1 MRIAVFVGLD
11 KDLKKKTI
19 SLSGGMKRRLMVGM
33 ALIGDSKVVILDE
46 PTSGLDPF
54 NRLKFWELI
63 RQYKKNRTIIL
74 TTHFMEEADA
84 LSDRIAIMNHGEVK
98 CCGSPLYLKN
108 YYGNGFR
115 IIVYK
120 QASFDLTEFEF
131 LLKSFMDD
139 FKIETNVASEITVS
153 IPSGKG
159 GLLPDLLNKLDEKK
173 EKIGVETYSISSA
186 TMEEVFLK

>member
-1 MRIAVFVGLD
+1 MLRIAIFVGLD

-74 TTHFMEEADA
+74 TTHFME
-84 LSDRIAIMNHGEVK
+84 
-98 CCGSPLYLKN
+98 
-108 YYGNGFR
+108 
-115 IIVYK
+115 
-120 QASFDLTEFEF
+120 
-131 LLKSFMDD
+131 
-139 FKIETNVASEITVS
+139 
-153 IPSGKG
+153 
-159 GLLPDLLNKLDEKK
+159 GL
-173 EKIGVETYSISSA
+173 
-186 TMEEVFLK
+186 

>member
-1 MRIAVFVGLD
+1 MFVGLD

-115 IIVYK
+115 IIIYK
-120 QASFDLTEFEF
+120 QASFDLTEFE
-131 LLKSFMDD
+131 LMLKSFMND

-153 IPSGKG
+153 IPSEKG
-159 GLLPDLLNKLDEKK
+159 YLLPDLLNKIDEKK